1 MRLEI
6 GAQPEAEHGQ
16 IFAVNEPAELVDL
29 RRGHELA
36 LVNDDDVGTLAR
48 GIQRTQILVRG
59 DGLGL
64 GRQTDAAF
72 ERERAVALVGGGL
85 DEPDLH
91 AAFLV
96 IIFGDERGGRF
107 GAAHRTVFEI
117 KLCHCFSFS
126 CRRGQ

>member
-1 MRLEI
+1 MTGLKRTLRS
-6 GAQPEAEHGQ
+6 
-16 IFAVNEPAELVDL
+16 
-29 RRGHELA
+29 RRGFTLVELM
-36 LVNDDDVGTLAR
+36 VVLA
-48 GIQRTQILVRG
+48 ITAIL
-59 DGLGL
+59 
-64 GRQTDAAF
+64 A
-72 ERERAVALVGGGL
+72 ALVGGGL